1 MQNEE
6 QPAAPFNDN
15 PPNPNPETPAEQP
28 ANATETSIFS
38 NPADTPEPVATS
50 EPAPTTPE
58 PTAEPTATPTEEK
71 TASQQIANQFF
82 MQPTSA
88 ITSSPEPVSP
98 ADRPYHKATVPLFLI
113 VIITICIGA
122 LFTVLTG
129 LVPETI
135 ANLPNLFIDTIGNVT
150 PVNTGDTGNNTPKE
164 PDNVG
169 TGGGSV
175 ETPPTG
181 GENTGSGNTGSGNT
195 SGGNTGS
202 GNTGGGNTGGGNTG
216 GGNTGGGNTG
226 SGNTGGGNTGG
237 GNTGGNTPATPTQ
250 AEINNTLRLQ
260 LEDKYDFSLY
270 YGDELGNYAL
280 GSYRPSHLTDE
291 TQIYRKI
298 RLLENAMAKYPN
310 GFFNEMI
317 NNGSTLVI
325 YIVNSIGDNIVGL
338 TGTYSD
344 GLAVILLGTDFGEDY
359 YVTATHH
366 EFMHYFDAYM
376 KRRSGNTIDL
386 SMSALNPSGF
396 VYGDQSYNYVY
407 MPMYG
412 NASTA
417 YFVSVYGKT
426 SNLEDRAT
434 IFGELMTMQNCTGFM
449 NAGYPINEKAKL
461 IANQIDQYYASVN
474 SVNTEYWERC
484 IQF

>member
-1 MQNEE
+1 MEN
-6 QPAAPFNDN
+6 
-15 PPNPNPETPAEQP
+15 
-28 ANATETSIFS
+28 IKIY
-38 NPADTPEPVATS
+38 DT
-50 EPAPTTPE
+50 
-58 PTAEPTATPTEEK
+58 
-71 TASQQIANQFF
+71 
-82 MQPTSA
+82 
-88 ITSSPEPVSP
+88 
-98 ADRPYHKATVPLFLI
+98 
-113 VIITICIGA
+113 IIIGA
-122 LFTVLTG
+122 GPAGMAAAIYAARAELSFCLIDRSYAPGGQVLSTYEVDNYPG
-129 LVPETI
+129 LPG
-135 ANLPNLFIDTIGNVT
+135 L
-150 PVNTGDTGNNTPKE
+150 
-164 PDNVG
+164 
-169 TGGGSV
+169 S
-175 ETPPTG
+175 G
-181 GENTGSGNTGSGNT
+181 GELSDAFKKHCDKLGCNFITADITDI
-195 SGGNTGS
+195 
-202 GNTGGGNTGGGNTG
+202 
-216 GGNTGGGNTG
+216 
-226 SGNTGGGNTGG
+226 
-237 GNTGGNTPATPTQ
+237 TPGHIA
-250 AEINNTLRLQ
+250 
-260 LEDKYDFSLY
+260 
-270 YGDELGNYAL
+270 
-280 GSYRPSHLTDE
+280 
-291 TQIYRKI
+291 
-298 RLLENAMAKYPN
+298 PN

-434 IFGELMTMQNCTGFM
+434 IFGELMTMQNCTSFM